1 MKERMEKHQRN
12 IMENSRSHC
21 PLCQAAVSSGEVNN
35 KVSFLVY
42 FFQFFS
48 ILLEADLEFILKDP
62 LNTDLSLKSKAKEK
76 HSERQSWA
84 WIWTPKLSPN
94 ASVTHRYYSKE
105 RNGYALGNR
114 F

>member
-1 MKERMEKHQRN
+1 MGVTKYIALISTQKRLRWEHGPGQHSEINCLIKERMEKHQRN

-48 ILLEADLEFILKDP
+48 ILLEIDLEFILKDP
-62 LNTDLSLKSKAKEK
+62 LNIDLSLKSKAKEK
-76 HSERQSWA
+76 HSERQS
-84 WIWTPKLSPN
+84 
-94 ASVTHRYYSKE
+94 
-105 RNGYALGNR
+105 
-114 F
+114 